1 MKSLNVILLLVF
13 FLSFVSSVTSAKMK
27 SMKKR
32 LTIFNSPRN
41 IGYVY
46 PDLGEYNFL
55 ETKLKNKKCAHC
67 K

>member
-1 MKSLNVILLLVF
+1 
-13 FLSFVSSVTSAKMK
+13 
-27 SMKKR
+27 MKKR

-55 ETKLKNKKCAHC
+55 ETKNKNKKCAHC

>member
-41 IGYVY
+41 IY